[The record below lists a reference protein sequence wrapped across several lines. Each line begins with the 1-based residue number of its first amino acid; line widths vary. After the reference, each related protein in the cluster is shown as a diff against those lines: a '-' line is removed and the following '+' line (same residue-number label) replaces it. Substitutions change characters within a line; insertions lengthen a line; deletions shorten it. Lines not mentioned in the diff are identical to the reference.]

1 MCIGQSQSPSPPP
14 PPFHLGIHTFVLY
27 IYACISPVQISSCVP
42 FFYLYVLIYDVFLFL
57 TYCCA
62 LRVLAP
68 ESVWSACLMVMTR
81 IYSLVCLCGAHT
93 GDSTVV
99 HRPEQVALILKS
111 LKVLVCDLLPLR
123 LTCQSLEQ
131 TGLLGCVACVC
142 VVHQNNQW
150 ENLIILFWNN

>member
-81 IYSLVCLCGAHT
+81 IYSLSLWGPHWRFHCCTQAWASGFNSEITKSFSLWSLAFEAYLPESWTDRSLGVCGL
-93 GDSTVV
+93 
-99 HRPEQVALILKS
+99 R
-111 LKVLVCDLLPLR
+111 VCCTPK
-123 LTCQSLEQ
+123 
-131 TGLLGCVACVC
+131 
-142 VVHQNNQW
+142 
-150 ENLIILFWNN
+150 